1 MDWTKEKE
9 KEAIT
14 SKDICCG
21 TILGN
26 VSKKAAS
33 NGDSVPVMSQSLR
46 HEVFEHNIIL
56 TVDISDVGDD
66 LLFWEGGS
74 IVIISYHHC
83 AYLCSLERLPT
94 SYHF

>member
-1 MDWTKEKE
+1 METGTTIPWALPNTK
-9 KEAIT
+9 
-14 SKDICCG
+14 SYS
-21 TILGN
+21 N
-26 VSKKAAS
+26 KAAS

-74 IVIISYHHC
+74 IVIIIVIIIAHTY
-83 AYLCSLERLPT
+83 AY
-94 SYHF
+94 